1 MRKSECQ
8 IQILLFGPTI
18 LIVPNYLSHAGS
30 NPGKEDQN
38 VQQQTSPKKI
48 ENKLKSKKK
57 NLLKPRIQQGPEIL
71 NKWKF
76 Q

>member
-1 MRKSECQ
+1 MRKSECR

-38 VQQQTSPKKI
+38 VQQLTSPKKI
-48 ENKLKSKKK
+48 ENKLKSKK
-57 NLLKPRIQQGPEIL
+57 
-71 NKWKF
+71 
-76 Q
+76 